1 MIPWDPAKVH
11 AHFAGLPGS
20 GQIASRFAVEAL
32 AWWLTRQNPRHLCDV
47 GAGIGTLTAI
57 AALWSQAEIVAVE
70 DDPWCLEQARRK
82 LKTIW
87 SAHPILWYDKI
98 PSGYMTF
105 DFLILDGPQVR
116 PGDWACLER
125 RAVVF
130 VEGGRRGQRAE
141 LETALRGNRPFCRAS
156 WKPADRSKGY
166 HMYLLEPTRWE
177 RTWFACVR
185 LREEWRDL
193 RARLRG
199 VAAGKRRCT

>member
-1 MIPWDPAKVH
+1 MIPCDPAKLH

-32 AWWLTRQNPRHLCDV
+32 MWWLARQNPRHLCDV

-57 AALWSQAEIVAVE
+57 AAFWSQAEIVAVE
-70 DDPWCLEQARRK
+70 DEPWCQAQARQNLRG
-82 LKTIW
+82 
-87 SAHPILWYDKI
+87 PILWYDKI

-156 WKPADRSKGY
+156 WKPAADRSKGY
-166 HMYLLEPTRWE
+166 HVYLLEPTRWE
-177 RTWFACVR
+177 RVWFAGAR
-185 LREEWRDL
+185 LREGGRDL
-193 RARLRG
+193 RARLQG
-199 VAAGKRRCT
+199 VAVGKRGLPGL